1 MAANESQGSLLVGRL
16 SADGELARHAA
27 FALFVRVY
35 LEHTGL
41 IARRVLDAPG
51 GSGPIAAGLP
61 NAIASIVGQNA
72 HLVAY
77 FADPARRAA
86 LAALDERAT
95 QELLGWLRV
104 QHVEREEPQI
114 AYELGMLALGVEL
127 PPILVRGLR
136 NAHVEPDS
144 CVVELPDGSGYA
156 AIFLSTLHP
165 TWRAAERTRLFV
177 EGVDAEQLAAWA
189 MLLLSRQI
197 APPHGS
203 IQRVTRGARQP
214 LDGVACDLALVYNPV
229 PWLAAPDDYE
239 HAVSAGQLLVL

>member
-1 MAANESQGSLLVGRL
+1 MAASESQGSLLVGRL

-27 FALFVRVY
+27 FALFARVH

-41 IARRVLDAPG
+41 VRRQLLDAPG
-51 GSGPIAAGLP
+51 SGGRLTAGLP
-61 NAIASIVGQNA
+61 DAVAAIQEQTP

-86 LAALDERAT
+86 LAGLDEPAT
-95 QELLGWLRV
+95 QELLGWLRAQRV
-104 QHVEREEPQI
+104 DREEPQI

-144 CVVELPDGSGYA
+144 RVVELPDGSGYA
-156 AIFLSTLHP
+156 ATFLSTLHP
-165 TWRAAERTRLFV
+165 MWRAAERTRLFV

-189 MLLLSRQI
+189 MLLLSKQL
-197 APPHGS
+197 APPPGS
-203 IQRVTRGARQP
+203 IERVTREARQP
-214 LDGVACDLALVYNPV
+214 LEGVACDLALVYNPV
-229 PWLAAPDDYE
+229 PWLAAADDYE
-239 HAVSAGQLLVL
+239 HAVSASQLLVL